1 VLLDDRPATTGG
13 RALALLW
20 AAHPGPAFGVTA
32 MTAVLAAAVGL
43 DLGTASLVVA
53 AVLAGQLSIGWS
65 NDLLDRDR
73 DRGAGRTDKPLA
85 TGALPAGVVLT
96 ACRLAVVTTVV
107 LSTLLGWRAGGAQLV
122 MVAAGWAYNLRL
134 KSTAWS
140 WLPYAVGF
148 GALATVPSL
157 ALREP
162 QVAWWLPVVGGL
174 LGVGAHLVNVL
185 PDLDD
190 DRAVGVAGL
199 PHRLA
204 DRWGPHSL
212 VVAAVLIFGLA
223 TGLLVAS
230 LPVGPAGVVAVAVVA
245 LLGAL
250 ALTGRGRRPFRAAMG
265 IALVNVVLLA
275 VVL

>member
-1 VLLDDRPATTGG
+1 MLLDDRPATTGR
-13 RALALLW
+13 RALALLR

-32 MTAVLAAAVGL
+32 MTAVLTSAVGL
-43 DLGTASLVVA
+43 DLGRATLVVA

-85 TGALPAGVVLT
+85 VGGLSAGVVLT
-96 ACRLAVVTTVV
+96 ACRLALVTTVV
-107 LSTLLGWRAGGAQLV
+107 LSALLGWRAGGAQLV

-134 KSTAWS
+134 KSSVWS

-157 ALREP
+157 ARPEP
-162 QVAWWLPVVGGL
+162 QVAWWLPIVGGL

-190 DRAVGVAGL
+190 DRATGVAGL

-212 VVAAVLIFGLA
+212 VVAGVLVFALA
-223 TGLLVAS
+223 TVLLVTN
-230 LPVGPAGVVAVAVVA
+230 LPTGPASVVAVLVVA
-245 LLGAL
+245 ALGGVAL
-250 ALTGRGRRPFRAAMG
+250 VSRGRRPFQAAMG
-265 IALVNVVLLA
+265 IALVDVVLLA